1 MPVSARERGSS
12 RHNGR
17 KHSGRGAWKRIEGIP
32 LQATIVQPKTYLIM
46 KARVYLSLGALLLFL
61 APLSCSNKAESPAP
75 ETPPEEQPTPE
86 PEKPEFVDANKSME
100 EYMKTEDPDCYYT
113 YFRMQNASQEN
124 VIFFISTKMSASGDM
139 IRIAPGEQGTWGQTM
154 EKMSW
159 IDDNDVLVKNL
170 DALGFVELYFN
181 VPPAEDINYRLVS
194 YRDDTC
200 AMYSFF
206 DPMTEL
212 QRGTPRDQLQW
223 VSEKV
228 DGNSVCWT
236 YRITNGDHDEAVR
249 QILERW
255 AEKEDEEE

>member
-1 MPVSARERGSS
+1 
-12 RHNGR
+12 
-17 KHSGRGAWKRIEGIP
+17 
-32 LQATIVQPKTYLIM
+32 M

-61 APLSCSNKAESPAP
+61 ASLGCSDKAENTSPEAP
-75 ETPPEEQPTPE
+75 SEEQPTPK
-86 PEKPEFVDANKSME
+86 PEKPEFVDKNTTME
-100 EYMKTEDPDCYYT
+100 ENIGEEYPDCYYT

-124 VIFFISTKMSASGDM
+124 AIFFISTKMSASGDM
-139 IRIAPGEQGTWGQTM
+139 IRIAPGEQGTWGQMM
-154 EKMSW
+154 EKMLW

-170 DALGFVELYFN
+170 DALGFVQLYFN
-181 VPPAEDINYRLVS
+181 VPPITEDNYHAITPDV
-194 YRDDTC
+194 DTC
-200 AMYSFF
+200 AQYSFF

>member
-12 RHNGR
+12 RYNGR
-17 KHSGRGAWKRIEGIP
+17 KHSGRGAWKKIEGIP

-61 APLSCSNKAESPAP
+61 APLGCSDKAESPAP

-86 PEKPEFVDANKSME
+86 PEPEKPEFVDANMSME
-100 EYMKTEDPDCYYT
+100 ELMKTEDPD
-113 YFRMQNASQEN
+113 R
-124 VIFFISTKMSASGDM
+124 
-139 IRIAPGEQGTWGQTM
+139 
-154 EKMSW
+154 
-159 IDDNDVLVKNL
+159 
-170 DALGFVELYFN
+170 
-181 VPPAEDINYRLVS
+181 NYRLVS

-228 DGNSVCWT
+228 DGNSVRWT

-249 QILERW
+249 QTLERW